1 MKRRISKEV
10 RGINRNIKFL
20 TPYNNP
26 TMCRWIEEYLR
37 RIKKINTTIKY
48 YTVTFKGDPDSIF
61 VFNHK
66 SYRLIVYKDDC
77 TCYDLTLY
85 NFKKFCRINKLS
97 SNKNL
102 IVK

>member
-1 MKRRISKEV
+1 MKRKISKEV
-10 RGINRNIKFL
+10 KGINRNIKFL
-20 TPYNNP
+20 THYNNP

-37 RIKKINTTIKY
+37 RIKKINTTIKS
-48 YTVTFKGDPDSIF
+48 YTVTFTEDPDSIF
-61 VFNHK
+61 VFHHK
-66 SYRLIVYKDDC
+66 SYRLIAYKDDC

>member
-37 RIKKINTTIKY
+37 RIKKINTTIKS
-48 YTVTFKGDPDSIF
+48 YTVTFTDDPDSIF

-66 SYRLIVYKDDC
+66 SYRLIAYKDDC